1 MNESP
6 SEKERMILEYGP
18 SKAMI
23 ERLQL
28 EITYIRASLEDLK
41 EAYVLLEDE
50 PTEGDFDRLI
60 PQIEKTLDAHNCY
73 EISDMLHNYGAWIF
87 PNNGQVA

>member
-6 SEKERMILEYGP
+6 NDKERMILEYGE

-23 ERLQL
+23 ERLLL
-28 EITYIRASLEDLK
+28 EKLYIRASLEDLK

-50 PTEGDFDRLI
+50 PTEGDFDRII
-60 PQIEKTLDAHNCY
+60 PKIEKTLDAFNCY
-73 EISDMLHNYGAWIF
+73 EIHSMLPINLRL
-87 PNNGQVA
+87 

>member
-6 SEKERMILEYGP
+6 NEKERMILEYGE

-28 EITYIRASLEDLK
+28 EILYIRGSLEDLK

-60 PQIEKTLDAHNCY
+60 PQIEKTLDAFNCY
-73 EISDMLHNYGAWIF
+73 EIHDMLSKYGDI
-87 PNNGQVA
+87 

>member
-6 SEKERMILEYGP
+6 NEKAKMILEYGE

-23 ERLQL
+23 ERLRL
-28 EITYIRASLEDLK
+28 EKLYIAESLEDLK
-41 EAYVLLEDE
+41 KSYVLCEDE

-60 PQIEKTLDAHNCY
+60 PQIEKTLDAFNCY
-73 EISDMLHNYGAWIF
+73 EISRMLRYCGA
-87 PNNGQVA
+87 

>member
-6 SEKERMILEYGP
+6 NEKAKMILEYGE

-28 EITYIRASLEDLK
+28 EKLYIAESLEDLK

-50 PTEGDFDRLI
+50 PTEGDFERLI
-60 PQIEKTLDAHNCY
+60 PQIEKTLDAFNCY
-73 EISDMLHNYGAWIF
+73 EIHSMLPRNLRL
-87 PNNGQVA
+87 

>member
-6 SEKERMILEYGP
+6 TEKERMILEYGE

-28 EITYIRASLEDLK
+28 EITLIRDSLEDLK

-50 PTEGDFDRLI
+50 PTEGDFDRI
-60 PQIEKTLDAHNCY
+60 FPQIEKTLDAFNCY
-73 EISDMLHNYGAWIF
+73 EIHDMLSKYSGI
-87 PNNGQVA
+87 

>member
-6 SEKERMILEYGP
+6 NEKERMILEYGE

-28 EITYIRASLEDLK
+28 EKLYIFAALEDLK
-41 EAYVLLEDE
+41 ESYVLLEDE
-50 PTEGDFDRLI
+50 PMEGDFDRII
-60 PQIEKTLDAHNCY
+60 PKIEKTLDAFNCY
-73 EISDMLHNYGAWIF
+73 EISEMLNKYAAWSYR
-87 PNNGQVA
+87 

>member
-6 SEKERMILEYGP
+6 NEKAKMILEYGE

-23 ERLQL
+23 ERLRL
-28 EITYIRASLEDLK
+28 EKLYIAESLEDLK
-41 EAYVLLEDE
+41 ESYVLCEDE

-60 PQIEKTLDAHNCY
+60 PQIEKTLDAFNCY
-73 EISDMLHNYGAWIF
+73 EISRMLRYCGA
-87 PNNGQVA
+87 